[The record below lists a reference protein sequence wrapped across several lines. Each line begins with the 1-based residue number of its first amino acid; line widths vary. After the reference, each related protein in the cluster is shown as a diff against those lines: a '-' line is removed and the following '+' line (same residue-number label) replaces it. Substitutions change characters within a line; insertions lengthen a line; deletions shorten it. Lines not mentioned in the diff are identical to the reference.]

1 MPTSYSG
8 DRRGK
13 VTCWAPPG
21 SWAVFFFLSAGI
33 LSAFSLP
40 AWAAEPA
47 FLYIPSPP
55 KRDEVERFKTLVGV
69 KNIGEFEL
77 NWRKYIDA
85 LYEREFHKDGPRG
98 LAPNAPFAFEGQEA
112 LDWPF
117 DRLYLHAGNKEPRV
131 VMGLIRGED
140 PSEIDFFEIRRIPG
154 RRLSMEG
161 LPVKPGD
168 VVRREELSA
177 ESRVRLCQLIQQ
189 YMNRDS
195 IAQLNKKELRL
206 GKRTDDFKRQLKT
219 YRGAGFELE
228 STAEEETVLDS
239 VVRIDQRM
247 KAYRRLMPPTTAAP
261 RQPLRILLLGS
272 ALEYK
277 TYLAQ
282 NRTDVAGP
290 AFYLPKT
297 NQVVAYTERDIVLK
311 KFEQALGNNNGL
323 MQMLAKKTADQQR
336 HLKQEAEEYQ
346 KAGANADEIRKASRL
361 LQAEFNREI
370 AQIKQAIEESKRKN
384 QQALDEYVEQTYRVL
399 YHEIFHAYL
408 ESYVFSQKEVPRWLN
423 EGLAQIMEN
432 GRLESGQLRID
443 APDRGRLKRLYDDL
457 HGPDPLTLVG
467 LLQAPPEA
475 FLGIHESQASKVV
488 EADRY
493 YLYSWGLAYYL
504 AFEKRAS
511 LGTKALDAYVS
522 PLGAPPNAIPARPAP
537 VPSEVGR
544 VED

>member
-1 MPTSYSG
+1 M
-8 DRRGK
+8 
-13 VTCWAPPG
+13 
-21 SWAVFFFLSAGI
+21 LSACI
-33 LSAFSLP
+33 LSACTLS
-40 AWAAEPA
+40 ASAAEPA

-55 KRDEVERFKTLVGV
+55 KRDEVERFKLLVGV
-69 KNIGEFEL
+69 KNIAEFEL

-85 LYEREFHKDGPRG
+85 LYLREYHKDGPRAH
-98 LAPNAPFAFEGQEA
+98 APNIPFALEGREA

-117 DRLYLHAGNKEPRV
+117 DRLYLHAGDKKPRLV
-131 VMGLIRGED
+131 EGLIRGED
-140 PSEIDFFEIRRIPG
+140 RSEIDFFEIRRIPG
-154 RRLSMEG
+154 RRLSMERR
-161 LPVKPGD
+161 PVKPGD

-177 ESRVRLCQLIQQ
+177 EERVRLCHLIQQ
-189 YMNRDS
+189 YMNRES
-195 IAQLNKKELRL
+195 IEQLNKKVLEL

-219 YRGAGFELE
+219 YRGAGFEFE
-228 STAEEETVLDS
+228 STADEETVLDS
-239 VVRIDQRM
+239 IVRIDQRM
-247 KAYRRLMPPTTAAP
+247 KGYRRLMPPTTEP
-261 RQPLRILLLGS
+261 RQPLKILLLGS

-282 NRTDVAGP
+282 NRTEVAGP
-290 AFYLPKT
+290 AFYLPAS
-297 NQVVAYTERDIVLK
+297 NQVVAYTDRDIVFK
-311 KFEQALGNNNGL
+311 KFEQAQGNNKGL
-323 MQMLAKKTADQQR
+323 EQTLAKKKADQQR

-346 KAGANADEIRKASRL
+346 KAGANADEVRKANRL

-370 AQIKQAIEESKRKN
+370 AQIQQALDESKRKN
-384 QQALDEYVEQTYRVL
+384 QQAWDEYVEKSYRIL

-408 ESYVFSQKEVPRWLN
+408 ESYVFAQKDIPRWLN
-423 EGLAQIMEN
+423 EGLAQVMEN

-443 APDRGRLKRLYDDL
+443 APDQERLKRLYDDM
-457 HGPDPLTLVG
+457 HRADPLTLVG

-511 LGTKALDAYVS
+511 LGTKALEAYVS
-522 PLGAPPNAIPARPAP
+522 PLGAPPHAAPARPAVIP
-537 VPSEVGR
+537 VTTEP